1 MTPIESKPMNRY
13 PWLFLFLFALVG
25 YAQPGHAHSRAV
37 PAHTP
42 QATPMTGAGQA
53 VEPGPHAPAAT
64 VPERRPVISYSSSEA
79 AVQLEHDYG
88 GRMQP
93 DVAET
98 LTLRF
103 RHGYTAGV
111 MRVAFYAH
119 DGLELYNAK
128 ALRSLPLDAAQP
140 LSVPIRL
147 TAPSA
152 GQYYLSIFATVES
165 ADGEEVAHR
174 IFGLDLRAGDE
185 SEIAG
190 QARRASKTRR
200 VQETPS
206 GESIIVMPAQETI
219 SSP

>member
-1 MTPIESKPMNRY
+1 MNRY
-13 PWLFLFLFALVG
+13 LWLFLPLFALAG
-25 YAQPGHAHSRAV
+25 CAQPGHAN
-37 PAHTP
+37 PAN
-42 QATPMTGAGQA
+42 
-53 VEPGPHAPAAT
+53 
-64 VPERRPVISYSSSEA
+64 A

-93 DVAET
+93 DVAQT

-119 DGLELYNAK
+119 DGLELYNAE

-152 GQYYLSIFATVES
+152 GQYYLSIFATVELP
-165 ADGEEVAHR
+165 DGEVAHR
-174 IFGLDLRAGDE
+174 IFGLDLHAGDE
-185 SEIAG
+185 WEIAD

-200 VQETPS
+200 VQEAPS
-206 GESIIVMPAQETI
+206 GELIIVMPAQETI
-219 SSP
+219 ASPERL

>member
-1 MTPIESKPMNRY
+1 MNRY
-13 PWLFLFLFALVG
+13 LGLFLSLFALAG
-25 YAQPGHAHSRAV
+25 YAQPGHAHSRAA
-37 PAHTP
+37 PAHTAP
-42 QATPMTGAGQA
+42 AAPMAGAGPA
-53 VEPGPHAPAAT
+53 AEPGPHAPAAT
-64 VPERRPVISYSSSEA
+64 VPERRPLISYSTSEA
-79 AVQLEHDYG
+79 AVQLEHDYE

-93 DVAET
+93 DVAQT

-140 LSVPIRL
+140 LSVPIQL

-152 GQYYLSIFATVES
+152 GQYYLSIFATVELPH
-165 ADGEEVAHR
+165 GEVAHR
-174 IFGLDLRAGDE
+174 IFGLDLHAGDE
-185 SEIAG
+185 SEIAD

-200 VQETPS
+200 VQKTPS
-206 GESIIVMPAQETI
+206 GELIIVMPAQQTI
-219 SSP
+219 ASP

>member
-1 MTPIESKPMNRY
+1 MNRY
-13 PWLFLFLFALVG
+13 PWLFLFLFALAG
-25 YAQPGHAHSRAV
+25 YAQPGHAHSRTV
-37 PAHTP
+37 PADTP
-42 QATPMTGAGQA
+42 QA
-53 VEPGPHAPAAT
+53 VEPGPDAPAAT

-93 DVAET
+93 DVAQM

-119 DGLELYNAK
+119 DGLELYNAE
-128 ALRSLPLDAAQP
+128 APRTLPLDAAQP

-152 GQYYLSIFATVES
+152 GEYYLSIFATVES
-165 ADGEEVAHR
+165 SDGEEVGHR

-190 QARRASKTRR
+190 QARRASKTRQM
-200 VQETPS
+200 QETPS
-206 GESIIVMPAQETI
+206 GELIIVMPAQETI

>member
-1 MTPIESKPMNRY
+1 MNRY
-13 PWLFLFLFALVG
+13 LWLFLFLFGLSG

-42 QATPMTGAGQA
+42 QATPMTGAEPA

-64 VPERRPVISYSSSEA
+64 VPERPVISYSSSEA

-93 DVAET
+93 DVAQT
-98 LTLRF
+98 LNLRF

-119 DGLELYNAK
+119 DGLELYNAE
-128 ALRSLPLDAAQP
+128 ALRVLSLDAAQP
-140 LSVPIRL
+140 LSVPIQL

-152 GQYYLSIFATVES
+152 GQYYLSIFASVES

-185 SEIAG
+185 SEIAD

-206 GESIIVMPAQETI
+206 GELIIVMPAQETI

>member
-1 MTPIESKPMNRY
+1 MNRY
-13 PWLFLFLFALVG
+13 LGLFLSLFTLAG
-25 YAQPGHAHSRAV
+25 YAQPGHAHSRAA
-37 PAHTP
+37 PAHTA
-42 QATPMTGAGQA
+42 QAAQVAGAGPA
-53 VEPGPHAPAAT
+53 AEPGPHAPAAT
-64 VPERRPVISYSSSEA
+64 VPERRPAISYSTSEA

-93 DVAET
+93 DVAQT

-140 LSVPIRL
+140 LSVPIQL

-152 GQYYLSIFATVES
+152 GQYYLSIFATVELPH
-165 ADGEEVAHR
+165 GEVAHR
-174 IFGLDLRAGDE
+174 IFGLDLHAGDE
-185 SEIAG
+185 LEIAD

-200 VQETPS
+200 VRATPS
-206 GESIIVMPAQETI
+206 GELIIVMPAQQTI
-219 SSP
+219 ALP

>member
-1 MTPIESKPMNRY
+1 MNRY
-13 PWLFLFLFALVG
+13 PWLFLFLFALTG

-37 PAHTP
+37 PADTP
-42 QATPMTGAGQA
+42 QATPMSGAGQA
-53 VEPGPHAPAAT
+53 LEPGPNAPAGT

-93 DVAET
+93 DVAQM

-103 RHGYTAGV
+103 RHGYTDGV

-119 DGLELYNAK
+119 DGLELYNAE
-128 ALRSLPLDAAQP
+128 APRALPLDAAQP

-152 GQYYLSIFATVES
+152 GEYYLSIFATVES

-206 GESIIVMPAQETI
+206 GELIIVMPAQETI

>member
-1 MTPIESKPMNRY
+1 MNRY
-13 PWLFLFLFALVG
+13 LRLFLFLFALAG
-25 YAQPGHAHSRAV
+25 YTQPCHAHSRAA
-37 PAHTP
+37 PTHTA
-42 QATPMTGAGQA
+42 QAAQVAGAGPA
-53 VEPGPHAPAAT
+53 AEPGPHAPAAT
-64 VPERRPVISYSSSEA
+64 VPERRPVISYSTSEA
-79 AVQLEHDYG
+79 AVQLKHDYE

-93 DVAET
+93 DVAQT

-119 DGLELYNAK
+119 DGLELYNAE
-128 ALRSLPLDAAQP
+128 APRALPLDAAQP

-152 GQYYLSIFATVES
+152 GQYYLSIFASVES
-165 ADGEEVAHR
+165 ADGEELGHR

-185 SEIAG
+185 SEIAD
-190 QARRASKTRR
+190 QARRASKTQR

-206 GESIIVMPAQETI
+206 GELIIVMPAQETI

>member
-1 MTPIESKPMNRY
+1 MNRY
-13 PWLFLFLFALVG
+13 PWLFLFLFALAG

-42 QATPMTGAGQA
+42 QAAPMTGAGQS
-53 VEPGPHAPAAT
+53 VEPGPDAPAAT
-64 VPERRPVISYSSSEA
+64 VPERRPVISYSTSEA

-119 DGLELYNAK
+119 DGLELYNAE
-128 ALRSLPLDAAQP
+128 APRALPLDAAQP

-152 GQYYLSIFATVES
+152 GEYYLSIFATVES
-165 ADGEEVAHR
+165 ADGEEVGHR
-174 IFGLDLRAGDE
+174 IFGLDLHAGDE
-185 SEIAG
+185 SEIAA

-206 GESIIVMPAQETI
+206 GELIIVMPAQETI

>member
-1 MTPIESKPMNRY
+1 MNRY
-13 PWLFLFLFALVG
+13 PWLFLFLFALTG

-37 PAHTP
+37 PADTP
-42 QATPMTGAGQA
+42 QATPMSGAGPA
-53 VEPGPHAPAAT
+53 VEPGPDAPATT
-64 VPERRPVISYSSSEA
+64 VPERRPVIRYSSSEA

-93 DVAET
+93 DVAQM

-119 DGLELYNAK
+119 DGLELYNAE
-128 ALRSLPLDAAQP
+128 APRALPLDAAQP

-152 GQYYLSIFATVES
+152 GEYYLSIFATVES
-165 ADGEEVAHR
+165 ADGEEVGHR

-206 GESIIVMPAQETI
+206 GELIIVMPAQETI

>member
-1 MTPIESKPMNRY
+1 MNRY
-13 PWLFLFLFALVG
+13 LWLFLFLFALAG

-37 PAHTP
+37 PADTP

-53 VEPGPHAPAAT
+53 VEPGPDAPAAT
-64 VPERRPVISYSSSEA
+64 VPERRPVISYSTSEA

-98 LTLRF
+98 LNLRF

-119 DGLELYNAK
+119 DGLELYNAE
-128 ALRSLPLDAAQP
+128 APRVLPLDAAQP

-152 GQYYLSIFATVES
+152 GQYYLSIFASVES
-165 ADGEEVAHR
+165 ADGEEVGHR

-185 SEIAG
+185 SEIAS

-206 GESIIVMPAQETI
+206 GELIIVMPAQETI